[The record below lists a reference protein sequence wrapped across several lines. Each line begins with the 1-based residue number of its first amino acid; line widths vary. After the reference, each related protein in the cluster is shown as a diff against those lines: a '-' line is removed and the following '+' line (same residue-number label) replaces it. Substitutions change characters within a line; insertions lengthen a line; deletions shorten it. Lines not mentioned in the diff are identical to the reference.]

1 MTTSPPHAPKGG
13 SNGPVRGL
21 VRRTA
26 ATVAA
31 GARPRPI
38 AFYLALAAA
47 MLVAIAANQVW
58 SLADTS
64 VKASSLDI
72 AVRARLSSPKADPGI
87 LLVDIDER
95 SLAALAPKY
104 GRWPWPRSVL
114 AEGLAGLSAAGAKS
128 VALNVM
134 LSDPDLA
141 HPDDDATFN
150 DVAARTPNLVF
161 PITRLDTANDAR
173 SEVAITAFAGA
184 KITDPV
190 AARKPIAVLAPAFPG
205 AQDKLGFNQLR
216 VDTDG
221 AVRRYDP
228 WASGDGF
235 AFPSLPL
242 RALMAAGERPAV
254 MPDSFPRGMILNW
267 RNKQGDYARMS
278 FSDALARLDRGDE
291 GAVAP
296 FRDKIIIIGPTAPG
310 LATLKGTAA
319 APTMDDNLI
328 LATAVDDLRHGTQL
342 RLIPAWA
349 TALVSSLAVLGL
361 ALAFIVRVDSNL
373 INGLFVALQTGFIG
387 VTVYLASYTHY
398 LVDISTTLLFALT
411 YFTVA
416 KVYASLHL
424 NAVRGH
430 PVFSDRFLTHD
441 SRAFVVLALS
451 PRLARPRQVR
461 ALLRL
466 LEKAAGP
473 RRVLHVDNLFGT
485 GHLLEP
491 PTRGLS
497 FVLVAQDTTTDVA
510 PAYVAEAITRSGTKP
525 LVETVTLSGDAR
537 TPVDERFKPLFQA
550 LLGLTQR
557 LI

>member
-1 MTTSPPHAPKGG
+1 MANAPPDKGRG
-13 SNGPVRGL
+13 QSRGPVRGL

-47 MLVAIAANQVW
+47 VLLAIAANQVW
-58 SLADTS
+58 TLADPG
-64 VKASSLDI
+64 VKSSSLDI
-72 AVRARLSSPKADPGI
+72 AVRARLSSPKPDPGI

-134 LSDPDLA
+134 LSDPDTA
-141 HPDDDATFN
+141 HPDDDATF
-150 DVAARTPNLVF
+150 DEVAAHTPNLVF
-161 PITRLDTANDAR
+161 PITRLDAANDAK
-173 SEVAITAFAGA
+173 SEVSITAFAGA
-184 KITDPV
+184 QIIDPV
-190 AARKPIAVLAPAFPG
+190 AARKHIAVLAPAFPG
-205 AQDKLGFNQLR
+205 ARDKLGFNQLHI
-216 VDTDG
+216 DADG
-221 AVRRYDP
+221 AIRRYDP
-228 WASGDGF
+228 WASGEGF
-235 AFPSLPL
+235 SFPSLPL
-242 RALMAAGERPAV
+242 RALIAAGERPRVA
-254 MPDSFPRGMILNW
+254 PDSFPKGMILNW
-267 RNKQGDYARMS
+267 RNKQGSYARMS
-278 FSDALARLDRGDE
+278 FSDALARLDRGDAS
-291 GAVAP
+291 AVAP

-319 APTMDDNLI
+319 APQMDDNLI

-361 ALAFIVRVDSNL
+361 ALAYILRVNSNL
-373 INGLFVALQTGFIG
+373 INGLFVALQSGFIG
-387 VTVYLASYTHY
+387 VTVYLASYTDY
-398 LVDISTTLLFALT
+398 LVDISTTLLFALA

-416 KVYASLHL
+416 KLYASIHL

-491 PTRGLS
+491 PTKGLS
-497 FVLVAQDTTTDVA
+497 FVLVAQDTAINAA
-510 PAYVAEAITRSGTKP
+510 PSYVQEAITRSGAQP
-525 LVETVTLSGDAR
+525 VVETVNLSGDLS
-537 TPVDERFKPLFQA
+537 TPVEQRFKPLFQA
-550 LLGLTQR
+550 MLSLTQR

>member
-1 MTTSPPHAPKGG
+1 MATSPPDTPKGAA
-13 SNGPVRGL
+13 NGRVRGL

-58 SLADTS
+58 TLADTS

-141 HPDDDATFN
+141 HPEDDATFN
-150 DVAARTPNLVF
+150 DVAAHTPNLVF
-161 PITRLDTANDAR
+161 PISRLDPANDAR

-184 KITDPV
+184 RITDP
-190 AARKPIAVLAPAFPG
+190 AKAQKPIAVLAPAFPG
-205 AQDKLGFNQLR
+205 ARDKLGFNQLR
-216 VDTDG
+216 VDPDG
-221 AVRRYDP
+221 AIRRYDP

-242 RALMAAGERPAV
+242 RALTAAGERPAIT
-254 MPDSFPRGMILNW
+254 PDSFPKGMILNW
-267 RNKQGDYARMS
+267 RNKQGGYARMS
-278 FSDALARLDRGDE
+278 FSDALERLDRGDA

-296 FRDKIIIIGPTAPG
+296 FKDKIIIIGPTAPG

-319 APTMDDNLI
+319 APVMDDNLI
-328 LATAVDDLRHGTQL
+328 LATAVDDMRHGTQL

-361 ALAFIVRVDSNL
+361 ALAFILRVDSGL

-398 LVDISTTLLFALT
+398 LVDISTTLLFALA

-416 KVYASLHL
+416 KVYASIHL

-441 SRAFVVLALS
+441 SRAFIVLALS
-451 PRLARPRQVR
+451 PRLARPRQIR

-497 FVLVAQDTTTDVA
+497 FILVAMERA
-510 PAYVAEAITRSGTKP
+510 GAELPPYVDSAISRSGVHP
-525 LVETVTLSGDAR
+525 LVEAIPLAGDAA
-537 TPVDERFKPLFQA
+537 TPVEERFKPLFQA
-550 LLGLTQR
+550 LLGLTQK

>member
-1 MTTSPPHAPKGG
+1 MANSPPDKGQ
-13 SNGPVRGL
+13 SQSRGPVRGL

-58 SLADTS
+58 TLADPS

-87 LLVDIDER
+87 LLVDVDER

-128 VALNVM
+128 VALNIM
-134 LSDPDLA
+134 LSDPDTA
-141 HPDDDATFN
+141 HPDDDATFD
-150 DVAARTPNLVF
+150 DVAAHTPNLVF
-161 PITRLDTANDAR
+161 PISRLDAANDAR

-184 KITDPV
+184 RITDAA
-190 AARKPIAVLAPAFPG
+190 AARKTIAVLAPAFPG
-205 AQDKLGFNQLR
+205 ARDKLGFNQLH
-216 VDTDG
+216 VDADG
-221 AVRRYDP
+221 AIRRYDP
-228 WASGDGF
+228 WASGDGY

-242 RALMAAGERPAV
+242 RALWAAGERPSVA
-254 MPDSFPRGMILNW
+254 PESFPRGMILNW
-267 RNKQGDYARMS
+267 RNKQGSYARMS
-278 FSDALARLDRGDE
+278 FSDVLERLDRGDA
-291 GAVAP
+291 GSVAP

-319 APTMDDNLI
+319 APVMDDNLI

-361 ALAFIVRVDSNL
+361 ALAFILRVNSNL

-387 VTVYLASYTHY
+387 VTVYMASYTHY
-398 LVDISTTLLFALT
+398 IVDISTTLLFALA

-416 KVYASLHL
+416 KVYASIHL
-424 NAVRGH
+424 SAVRGH
-430 PVFSDRFLTHD
+430 PVFSDRFLMHD

-491 PTRGLS
+491 PTKGLS
-497 FVLVAQDTTTDVA
+497 FVLVALESA
-510 PAYVAEAITRSGTKP
+510 GGGLPAYVQDAINRSGAKP
-525 LVETVTLSGDAR
+525 EVETVDLSGEAS
-537 TPVDERFKPLFQA
+537 TPVEQRFKPLFRA